1 MKFANANL
9 QGTRKNAHEPDQILA
24 SEHEKVHSVIWLK
37 KYSSTFFSIA
47 QSKRVFGYLV
57 PLPGD
62 QIHLSWHTNLHHGSQ
77 SLWFYLQPECLETE
91 TFSLITRS
99 ERCNQVFN
107 LSYSKLLKYI
117 EVTLSWHNSTQV
129 LLSVNV
135 IPALCYWA
143 QNQGDLCSISSKKL

>member
-1 MKFANANL
+1 MKKCSRTRSKTSFRAWESAFSNL
-9 QGTRKNAHEPDQILA
+9 IKEVFVNILFHCA
-24 SEHEKVHSVIWLK
+24 IQTCFPVTLCL
-37 KYSSTFFSIA
+37 
-47 QSKRVFGYLV
+47 YLV
-57 PLPGD
+57 
-62 QIHLSWHTNLHHGSQ
+62 IKFICSWHTNLDHGSQ

-143 QNQGDLCSISSKKL
+143 RNQGDLCSISSKKL

>member
-1 MKFANANL
+1 MKKCSRTRSNISFRAWESAFSNL
-9 QGTRKNAHEPDQILA
+9 IKEVFVNILL
-24 SEHEKVHSVIWLK
+24 LK
-37 KYSSTFFSIA
+37 KRNPNVFS
-47 QSKRVFGYLV
+47 GYLV

-77 SLWFYLQPECLETE
+77 SLWFYLQPEYLETE

-135 IPALCYWA
+135 IPALCHWA
-143 QNQGDLCSISSKKL
+143 RNQGDLCSISSKKL